1 MKISLKWLNEYLPL
15 PYKVEEI
22 SAMLTEIGLEVEG
35 IHQHEAI
42 KGGLKGVVV
51 GRVNTCRKHPDADRL
66 SLTTVDIGSGTDLQ
80 IVCGAPNVAI
90 GQKVAV
96 ATVGTKLYFSD
107 GKELVI
113 KKGKIRGVESEGM
126 ICAEDELGLGKD
138 HSGIMV
144 LRDDAEVGTPLA
156 EYLNLATDTVFEI
169 GLTPNRSDATCHLGV
184 ARDLYAYIKAN
195 KTGDIKLSF
204 PASDIAQKS
213 ENTHDIRIKIEN
225 PEACK
230 RYAGVV
236 LSNIQLNK
244 TPDWMKQYL
253 EAIEVRSINV
263 VVDITNFVLHEMGQP
278 LHAFDYDKIKGK
290 SILVK
295 KLPAGTKFKALDE
308 KEYRLLQDDLMICDE
323 DNQPMCMGGVFGGI
337 ESGVSDQTTS
347 IFLESA
353 YFDAKHIRN
362 SSIKHNLRTEAAKVF
377 EKGADPNKVIAAL
390 NRAVSLMIQY
400 AGARIV
406 SDVVDIYPEKIQ
418 SHTVN
423 LRFEKARDVIG
434 YHINNEK
441 ILAILNALGMA
452 VSDCTDDGVTVTVP
466 TDKSDVTREI
476 DIIEE
481 IVRIYGLNNIPVS
494 NQIKSAINYTKYPS
508 KTLIKSAISQTL
520 IANGFFEMQ
529 GLSLIES
536 GYYKDS
542 DTVSLEQLVYVN
554 NTSNVHLDIMRPE
567 MLISGLLSVAYN
579 LNRQQT
585 EVKLFEFGKA
595 YLKKAKE
602 KFAEP
607 EYLSIFLAGRYSEES
622 WLNKDGGTA
631 NFFHLKKMVLD
642 CLAVAGIR
650 GISEVV
656 QNEDNRFAYAL
667 DIIYQGKVIAKLG
680 KVKARINKLVGIKT
694 DVYYAEVWVE
704 SLFRAGEHFTIYVE
718 EPSKYPIIRRDLA
731 LVLDKS
737 VQYAELIKTSKD
749 IIRQNLIKT
758 NLFDV
763 YENATQLGED
773 KKSYAIS
780 FYFENKEKT
789 FSDKEIDM
797 MMERLIK
804 AFEVNHGARIRS

>member
-1 MKISLKWLNEYLPL
+1 MKISLKWLNAYLPL

-35 IHQHEAI
+35 IYQHETI

-51 GRVNTCRKHPDADRL
+51 GRVNTCQKHPGADRL
-66 SLTTVDIGSGTDLQ
+66 NLTTVDIGSGADLQ
-80 IVCGAPNVAI
+80 IVCGAPNVAV

-96 ATVGTKLYFSD
+96 ATVGTILHFSD

-113 KKGKIRGVESEGM
+113 KKAKIRGVESEGM
-126 ICAEDELGLGKD
+126 ICAEDELGVGKD

-144 LRDDAEVGTPLA
+144 LKEDAQVGTPLA
-156 EYLNLATDTVFEI
+156 DYLNLATDTVFEI
-169 GLTPNRSDATCHLGV
+169 GLTPNRSDATCHMGV
-184 ARDLYAYIKAN
+184 ARDLYAYIKTN
-195 KTGDIKLSF
+195 KNSDIQLSF
-204 PASDIAQKS
+204 PACDITERS
-213 ENTHDIRIKIEN
+213 RNTHDISVKIEN

-236 LSNIQLNK
+236 LSNIQMNK

-253 EAIEVRSINV
+253 EAIDVRSINV

-295 KLPAGTKFKALDE
+295 KLPAGTGFKALDE
-308 KEYRLLQDDLMICDE
+308 KEYRLLEDDLMICDG
-323 DNQPMCMGGVFGGI
+323 DNQPMCMGGIFGGI
-337 ESGVSDQTTS
+337 ESGVTDLTTS

-353 YFDAKHIRN
+353 YFDPKHIRN

-377 EKGADPNKVIAAL
+377 EKGADPNKVIPAL

-400 AGARIV
+400 AGAQV
-406 SDVVDIYPEKIQ
+406 ASDVVDIYPEKIQ
-418 SHTVN
+418 HHTVN
-423 LRFEKARDVIG
+423 LRFDKVRDVIG
-434 YHINNEK
+434 YHIDNEK
-441 ILAILNALGMA
+441 ILAILDALGMA
-452 VSDCTDDGVTVTVP
+452 VSDRTNDSATVTVP
-466 TDKSDVTREI
+466 TDKYDVTREI

-508 KTLIKSAISQTL
+508 KALIKSAISQTL

-536 GYYKDS
+536 RYYKDL
-542 DTVSLEQLVYVN
+542 DIVSLEQLVFVN

-595 YLKKAKE
+595 YLKKAEE
-602 KFAEP
+602 KFSEP
-607 EYLSIFLAGRYSEES
+607 EYLSIFLVGRYSEES
-622 WLNKDGGTA
+622 WLNKDGGAA
-631 NFFHLKKMVLD
+631 NFFHLKKKVLD
-642 CLAVAGIR
+642 CLTVAGIR
-650 GISEVV
+650 HISEVV

-667 DIIYQGKVIAKLG
+667 DIIHQGKVVAKLG
-680 KVKARINKLVGIKT
+680 KVKAGINKLVGIKP
-694 DVYYAEVWVE
+694 DVYYAEIHVE
-704 SLFRAGEHFTIYVE
+704 SLFRAPGHSTMYVK

-731 LVLDKS
+731 LILDKS
-737 VQYAELIKTSKD
+737 VSYAELIKTAKD
-749 IIRQNLIKT
+749 ITRQNLIKT

-763 YENATQLGED
+763 YENAAQLGED

-797 MMERLIK
+797 MMDRLIK
-804 AFEVNHGARIRS
+804 AFEANHGARIRG